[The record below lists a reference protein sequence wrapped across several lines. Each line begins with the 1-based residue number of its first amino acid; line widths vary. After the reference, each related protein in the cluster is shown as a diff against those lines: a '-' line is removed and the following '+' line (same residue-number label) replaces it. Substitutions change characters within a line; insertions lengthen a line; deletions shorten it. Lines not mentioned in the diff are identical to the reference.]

1 MSEEAILHL
10 IYHAIGIALGMVCGW
25 LLHSNRN
32 LRLASN
38 SGVCDKLSDSIEG
51 SKERVADSESKLG
64 GIIEAGKDVEALFR
78 KYSDS
83 TSENKDVE

>member
-1 MSEEAILHL
+1 MSETVLYITSLL
-10 IYHAIGIALGMVCGW
+10 LSMLVGFLLGIICNNKQRG
-25 LLHSNRN
+25 
-32 LRLASN
+32 LAGS

-64 GIIEAGKDVEALFR
+64 GIIEAGKDVEAILR

-83 TSENKDVE
+83 TSENKDAE